1 MSSSQSIKGLRVPA
15 VAEKLAC
22 SERTVWHLAQ
32 TDPSFPK
39 AVKLSAKHT
48 IFREDEIDAWILAR
62 ATPSRR
68 S

>member
-1 MSSSQSIKGLRVPA
+1 MSSSPSIKGLRAPA

-22 SERTVWHLAQ
+22 SERTVWHLAKN
-32 TDPSFPK
+32 DPSFPK
-39 AVKLSAKHT
+39 AVKLTAKLT
-48 IFREDEIDAWILAR
+48 IFREEELDAWILAR